1 MGNLSPLMFNLAT
14 DALDHMY
21 IMEKPKLNSSVKQVL
36 PHLSTRGFTHLLQ
49 CEVDDILSEMDC

>member
-14 DALDHMY
+14 DALDH
-21 IMEKPKLNSSVKQVL
+21 IMEKPKLNSFVKQVL

-49 CEVDDILSEMDC
+49 CEVDDILSKMDC